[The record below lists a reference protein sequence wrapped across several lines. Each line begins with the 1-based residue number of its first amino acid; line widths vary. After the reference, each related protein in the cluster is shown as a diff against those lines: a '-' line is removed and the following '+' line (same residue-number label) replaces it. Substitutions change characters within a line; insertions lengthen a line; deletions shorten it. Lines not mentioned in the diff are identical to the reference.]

1 MNRLAEFEKN
11 IRNNRTAIVS
21 FIKNNIR
28 ASVDA
33 EDIFQKASL
42 TMWKKYET
50 FDNETSF
57 FSWAATIARF
67 QSNNHRRS
75 SERCPVS
82 FDSEV
87 YDVVSIKYQTE
98 YKEEDER
105 YDNLQIALDSL
116 DEDIKDLFMKV
127 YVNGEQIKDIA
138 EKSGLPVQTLY
149 NKLNIT
155 KKKLVK
161 MLS

>member
-57 FSWAATIARF
+57 FSI
-67 QSNNHRRS
+67 
-75 SERCPVS
+75 
-82 FDSEV
+82 
-87 YDVVSIKYQTE
+87 
-98 YKEEDER
+98 
-105 YDNLQIALDSL
+105 
-116 DEDIKDLFMKV
+116 
-127 YVNGEQIKDIA
+127 
-138 EKSGLPVQTLY
+138 
-149 NKLNIT
+149 
-155 KKKLVK
+155 
-161 MLS
+161 

>member
-1 MNRLAEFEKN
+1 M
-11 IRNNRTAIVS
+11 
-21 FIKNNIR
+21 
-28 ASVDA
+28 
-33 EDIFQKASL
+33 
-42 TMWKKYET
+42 
-50 FDNETSF
+50 
-57 FSWAATIARF
+57 
-67 QSNNHRRS
+67 
-75 SERCPVS
+75 
-82 FDSEV
+82 